1 MTGAIEFVTKAKAI
15 CESTTC
21 GKCPLDD
28 NMCFKNV
35 ADIEDTADLV
45 RKVMAYQ
52 LKEDKDV

>member
-35 ADIEDTADLV
+35 ADIEDPADLV

-52 LKEDKDV
+52 LKDGGK